1 MNPRRQRIEK
11 VVQHRGKELDKR
23 IGELN
28 EHKNREEAAR
38 LAAERERE
46 EALRASETR
55 LKLAEAPLT
64 ATDWIAANE
73 WLKSRAALA
82 ELAEAQAMKAR
93 LGTQRARAHVLNA
106 RTDLKKVEVL
116 SARIGAE
123 ERVQRERAERRLED
137 ELAAQRF
144 AADRRGDKIK

>member
-1 MNPRRQRIEK
+1 MSPRRQRIEK
-11 VVQHRGKELDKR
+11 VVAHRGKVLDER
-23 IGELN
+23 IADLN
-28 EHKNREEAAR
+28 QHKNREEAAR

-46 EALRASETR
+46 EAQRASETR
-55 LKLAEAPLT
+55 LRLTEAPLS

-82 ELAEAQAMKAR
+82 ELAETQALKAR
-93 LGTQRARAHVLNA
+93 LGTQRARAHVLHA

-116 SARIGAE
+116 SERIGAE
-123 ERVQRERAERRLED
+123 ERNQQERAERRLED

-144 AADRRGDKIK
+144 LADRRGDK

>member
-23 IGELN
+23 IGELT
-28 EHKNREEAAR
+28 EHKNREDAAR

-46 EALRASETR
+46 EALRASEAR

-82 ELAEAQAMKAR
+82 ELAEAQAVKAR
-93 LGTQRARAHVLNA
+93 LGTQRARAHVVHA

-123 ERVQRERAERRLED
+123 ERAQRERAERRLED

-144 AADRRGDKIK
+144 AADRRGDK

>member
-23 IGELN
+23 VSELN
-28 EHKNREEAAR
+28 EQKNREEAAR
-38 LAAERERE
+38 LAAERERQ
-46 EALRASETR
+46 EAARASETR
-55 LKLAEAPLT
+55 LKMAEAPLS
-64 ATDWIAANE
+64 ATEWIAANE
-73 WLKSRAALA
+73 WLKSRSALA
-82 ELAEAQAMKAR
+82 EIAETQAVKAR
-93 LGTQRARAHVLNA
+93 LVTQRARAEVLHA

-123 ERVQRERAERRLED
+123 ERVQQERAARRLED

-144 AADRRGDKIK
+144 ASDRRGDK

>member
-1 MNPRRQRIEK
+1 MSPRRQRIEK

-28 EHKNREEAAR
+28 EQKSREEAAR
-38 LAAERERE
+38 LAAERERQ
-46 EALRASETR
+46 EAQRASETR
-55 LKLAEAPLT
+55 LRLAEAPLS

-82 ELAEAQAMKAR
+82 EIAETQAVKAR
-93 LGTQRARAHVLNA
+93 LVTQRARAEVLHA

-116 SARIGAE
+116 SARIDAE
-123 ERVQRERAERRLED
+123 ERVKQERVARRLED

-144 AADRRGDKIK
+144 AADRRGDK

>member
-1 MNPRRQRIEK
+1 MSPRRQRIEK
-11 VVQHRGKELDKR
+11 VVEHRGKELDKR

-28 EHKNREEAAR
+28 EQKNREEAALQAAIRERDEAR
-38 LAAERERE
+38 LA
-46 EALRASETR
+46 SEKR
-55 LKLAEAPLT
+55 LKLAEAPLS

-82 ELAEAQAMKAR
+82 EQAALRAVKAHQGTEA
-93 LGTQRARAHVLNA
+93 ARAHVLHA

-116 SARIGAE
+116 SARIDAQERAE
-123 ERVQRERAERRLED
+123 QERAERRLED

-144 AADRRGDKIK
+144 FADRRGEK

>member
-1 MNPRRQRIEK
+1 MSPRRQRIEK
-11 VVQHRGKELDKR
+11 VIVHRGKELDKR
-23 IGELN
+23 VIELN
-28 EHKNREEAAR
+28 EQKSREEAAR
-38 LAAERERE
+38 RAAERERE
-46 EALRASETR
+46 EAQRASETR
-55 LKLAEAPLT
+55 LKMAQAPLS

-82 ELAEAQAMKAR
+82 ELAETQAIKAR
-93 LGTQRARAHVLNA
+93 MVTQRARAEVLNA

-123 ERVQRERAERRLED
+123 ERAQQERAQRRLED

-144 AADRRGDKIK
+144 AADRRGDK

>member
-1 MNPRRQRIEK
+1 MSPRRQRIEK

-23 IGELN
+23 ISELN
-28 EHKNREEAAR
+28 AQKSREEAAR
-38 LAAERERE
+38 LAAVRERE
-46 EALRASETR
+46 EAQRASESR
-55 LKLAEAPLT
+55 LKLAEAPLS

-73 WLKSRAALA
+73 WLRSRAALA
-82 ELAEAQAMKAR
+82 EIAETQAVKAR
-93 LGTQRARAHVLNA
+93 LVTQRVRAEVLHA

-123 ERVQRERAERRLED
+123 ERVQQERAERRLED

-144 AADRRGDKIK
+144 AADRRGDK

>member
-1 MNPRRQRIEK
+1 MSPRRQRIEK
-11 VVQHRGKELDKR
+11 VIAHRGKELDKR
-23 IGELN
+23 ITELN
-28 EHKNREEAAR
+28 AQKSREEAAR

-55 LKLAEAPLT
+55 LKLAEAPLS

-82 ELAEAQAMKAR
+82 EIAETQAIKAR
-93 LGTQRARAHVLNA
+93 LVTQQARAQVLTA

-116 SARIGAE
+116 SARISAE
-123 ERVQRERAERRLED
+123 ERLLQERAERRLED

-144 AADRRGDKIK
+144 AADRRGDK

>member
-1 MNPRRQRIEK
+1 MSPRRQRIEK
-11 VVQHRGKELDKR
+11 VIAHRGKELDKC
-23 IGELN
+23 IAELSQQ
-28 EHKNREEAAR
+28 KAREEAAR

-46 EALRASETR
+46 EARLASETR
-55 LKLAEAPLT
+55 LKLAEAPIS

-73 WLKSRAALA
+73 WLKSRAAMA
-82 ELAEAQAMKAR
+82 EQADTQAVKAR
-93 LGTQRARAHVLNA
+93 LGTQRARAHVLHA

-123 ERVQRERAERRLED
+123 ERHQQERAERRLED

-144 AADRRGDKIK
+144 AADRRGDK

>member
-82 ELAEAQAMKAR
+82 ELAEAQAVKAR
-93 LGTQRARAHVLNA
+93 LGTQRARAHVVHA

-123 ERVQRERAERRLED
+123 ERAQRERAERRLED

-144 AADRRGDKIK
+144 AADRRGDK

>member
-1 MNPRRQRIEK
+1 MSPRRQRIEK

-28 EHKNREEAAR
+28 EQKSREEAAR

-55 LKLAEAPLT
+55 LKLAEAPLS

-82 ELAEAQAMKAR
+82 EIAETQAVEAH
-93 LGTQRARAHVLNA
+93 LDTQRARAQVLNA

-116 SARIGAE
+116 SARISAE

-144 AADRRGDKIK
+144 LADRRGDK

>member
-1 MNPRRQRIEK
+1 MSPRRQRIEK
-11 VVQHRGKELDKR
+11 VVEHRGKELDKR

-28 EHKNREEAAR
+28 EQKNREEAAR
-38 LAAERERE
+38 LAAEHERE
-46 EALRASETR
+46 EALRASENR
-55 LKLAEAPLT
+55 LKLAEAPLS
-64 ATDWIAANE
+64 ANDWILANE

-82 ELAEAQAMKAR
+82 ELAEIQAAKAR
-93 LGTQRARAHVLNA
+93 LGTQRARTHVLHA

-137 ELAAQRF
+137 ELSAQRF
-144 AADRRGDKIK
+144 LADRRGDK